1 MPAAPLSRVEP
12 LTSAHDTSQFDCG
25 EDELSRWLT
34 DHALASQLSDGV
46 RVWVVHRAGHV
57 VGYYA
62 LTSAAVIKAEAPP
75 RTGRGLG
82 NYPIPVILLA
92 RLAVDRSEQGAGLG
106 KALFKDALRKAAAAA
121 EIVGS
126 RALLIHA
133 IDERAR
139 AFYQQFD
146 VEESPTDPLH
156 LFLLMKDIRA
166 ILRP

>member
-1 MPAAPLSRVEP
+1 MPDAPFSTVEA
-12 LTSAHDTSQFDCG
+12 LTAGHDTSRFDCG
-25 EDELSRWLT
+25 EDDLTRWLT
-34 DHALASQLSDGV
+34 DYALTSQLSDGV
-46 RVWVVHRAGHV
+46 RVWVVHRANRV
-57 VGYYA
+57 VGYYG
-62 LTSAAVIKAEAPP
+62 LTSASVIKAEAPA

-92 RLAVDRSEQGAGLG
+92 RLAVDRTEQGSGLG
-106 KALFKDALRKAAAAA
+106 KALFKDALKKAAAAA

-139 AFYQQFD
+139 AFYAQFD